1 MKWLNNYSWIPDLL
15 LDKRPL
21 SQASEQEP
29 VEPDTIQRASVH
41 IDPQPGSNE
50 YLRLG
55 CDHLY
60 TDLGGEG

>member
-1 MKWLNNYSWIPDLL
+1 MKWFNNITWIPDLL

-21 SQASEQEP
+21 TEASNEP
-29 VEPDTIQRASVH
+29 VEPNQRVTST
-41 IDPQPGSNE
+41 PEPGSID

-60 TDLGGEG
+60 TDVGGEG